1 MKVPALLAVAAVS
14 VLAAGCSSAPE
25 TTTAA
30 TSMAA
35 PANGPVPPPPSAVPP
50 PGPSTATPVV
60 GRVLAAPIPVRA
72 SDGKT
77 HLAYELQ
84 LTNTLSQDVTLT
96 SVDVR
101 AGDRTLLRLPG
112 DRLAYWT
119 RVLGNPDPAT
129 VIGPAQTATV
139 VLDVAL
145 PPDEAVPEQ
154 LIHAVGI
161 TVPEPMLPLF
171 PAAMTA
177 DIAPVAVQTRKPVT
191 ISPPLAGP
199 NWLDANSCCDMT
211 AHRSALN
218 PINGQIWAAERFGID
233 YLQIGPD
240 GRLFT
245 GAEDNVESYPFY
257 GSEILAVGDGPVVD
271 VQDGLPEQIP
281 GVTPTGL
288 ALNEYGGNYVVQDLG
303 DGNYAFYA
311 HMQTGSV
318 RVKPGEQLTAR
329 QVIGSLGNSGNS
341 DAPHL
346 HFHVMDSPD
355 PLGSNGLPFV
365 FTEYSLD
372 SRVTS
377 DVAVEGLLAG
387 DAAEL
392 EPGFAPRDEKGTSP
406 LVYDVMTYAER

>member
-1 MKVPALLAVAAVS
+1 M
-14 VLAAGCSSAPE
+14 
-25 TTTAA
+25 
-30 TSMAA
+30 
-35 PANGPVPPPPSAVPP
+35 PP
-50 PGPSTATPVV
+50 PGPSMATPVV
-60 GRVLAAPIPVRA
+60 GRVLAAPIPVPA

-84 LTNTLSQDVTLT
+84 LTNTLAQDVTLT

-101 AGDRTLLRLPG
+101 AGDRTLLQLPG

-139 VLDVAL
+139 ILDVEL
-145 PPDEAVPEQ
+145 SPDEAVPDQ

-177 DIAPVAVQTRKPVT
+177 DIAPVAVQTRKPVA
-191 ISPPLAGP
+191 ISAPLAGP

-211 AHRSALN
+211 AHRTALN
-218 PINGQIWAAERFGID
+218 PINGEIWAAERFGID
-233 YLQIGPD
+233 YLQLGPD

-245 GAEDNVESYPFY
+245 GARDNVESYPFY

-303 DGNYAFYA
+303 GGNYAFYA

-318 RVKPGEQLTAR
+318 KVKAGEQLTAR

-346 HFHVMDSPD
+346 HFHVMDSPH
-355 PLGSNGLPFV
+355 PLRANGLPFV

-372 SRVTS
+372 SRVTA
-377 DVAVEGLLAG
+377 DVVEGLLAG
-387 DAAEL
+387 DAAKL